1 MWAVCAHFF
10 YTLCLPCMPMFFF
23 CGALKRKNNIYFI
36 YLKPINNVYTYVQLC
51 IFVPIWDVIH
61 LPHISS
67 QCTKRRGC

>member
-1 MWAVCAHFF
+1 MGCVCAFF
-10 YTLCLPCMPMFFF
+10 LYFMFTLYADVFF